1 MIEESVYYQD
11 LNGIAPKPFGVAKR
25 VCEDSLNAN
34 VFTYAEVKKLSIS
47 FKASSEI
54 TPQRI
59 MRAIVDGCHD
69 LKMSERFLLIT
80 LVSRL
85 TMDQIKSGECYVWM
99 GNWLICQKMGGI
111 SQRTLARLKQSLE
124 HKGLLVRHYD
134 HRNRPVEGGAL
145 DLRPLLKRLPEL
157 LEKGEAL
164 FNQSKERFEAQ
175 RESTTSYADMA
186 DSYDRGGCH
195 QSHPNSHNLTED
207 VSVQGEEEKEP
218 LIAASNDDLQVDEA
232 PACIP
237 DDGTEADM
245 GLPKVRA
252 FWRGCGQLGSQRHRT
267 AVEQLKVLRV
277 IDESFGQLI
286 DDHSI
291 ESGDVDAILC
301 ATAAYVDTHF
311 APKRN
316 PRETLIWGLRK
327 HGWKAC
333 LIAVLAQADDSIL
346 KPDNW
351 FGFMCSR
358 DQGALDLT
366 ENLER
371 VLKVEAKEQA
381 AEVAE
386 QENEQLAG
394 IARERE
400 AAAAEQKRLL
410 DEGKAQWKEA
420 VALVAEED
428 PDLYKNFLR
437 NLVFAGCK
445 EGVLYLS
452 SQQKFIFDHALRD
465 RQAWLQILETV
476 GLIVNDIRYAGK
488 PRGGDLS

>member
-1 MIEESVYYQD
+1 MTS
-11 LNGIAPKPFGVAKR
+11 KPFGVAKR

-34 VFTYAEVKKLSIS
+34 VFTYAEVKKLSLDFRPSEEIS
-47 FKASSEI
+47 F
-54 TPQRI
+54 QRI
-59 MRAIVDGCHD
+59 HRAIDYGLTD
-69 LKMSERFLLIT
+69 LKLSERTLLSV
-80 LVSRL
+80 LLCRL
-85 TMDQIKSGECYVWM
+85 NVDQLKSGDCYVWM
-99 GNWLICQKMGGI
+99 GNWLLCRILRIGDRALRG
-111 SQRTLARLKQSLE
+111 LKASLE
-124 HKGLLVRHYD
+124 RKGLLLRHYD
-134 HRNRPVEGGAL
+134 KRNRPVEKGAL
-145 DLRPLLKRLPEL
+145 DLRPFLCRLPEL
-157 LEKGEAL
+157 LEKSEAL
-164 FNQSKERFEAQ
+164 FNESRDRFEDQ
-175 RESTTSYADMA
+175 RQGTSWTSSEEEY
-186 DSYDRGGCH
+186 RFREGGNEIP
-195 QSHPNSHNLTED
+195 PNSHNLTED

-218 LIAASNDDLQVDEA
+218 LIAASNHDLQGDEA
-232 PACIP
+232 PDCLT

-252 FWRGCGQLGSQRHRT
+252 FWRGCGQPGSQRYRT
-267 AVEQLKVLRV
+267 AVEQLKALRV

-386 QENEQLAG
+386 EEREQLAG

-400 AAAAEQKRLL
+400 SVAAEQKRLL
-410 DEGKAQWKEA
+410 DEGKAQWKKA
-420 VALVAEED
+420 VALVAEEE
-428 PDLYKNFLR
+428 PDLHANFLR
-437 NLVFAGCK
+437 GLVFAGCK

-465 RQAWLQILETV
+465 HQAWLQILETV
-476 GLIVNDIRYAGK
+476 GLIVSDIRYAGK
-488 PRGGDLS
+488 PRGSDLS